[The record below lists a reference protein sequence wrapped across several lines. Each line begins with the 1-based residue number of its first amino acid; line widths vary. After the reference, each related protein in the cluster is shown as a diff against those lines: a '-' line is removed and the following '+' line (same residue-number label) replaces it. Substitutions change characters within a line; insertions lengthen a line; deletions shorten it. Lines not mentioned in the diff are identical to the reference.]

1 MSATRGILASNGLHL
16 WCVVN
21 NAASLV
27 FADAEWQTMAMA
39 ERQLAV
45 NVLGPLAV
53 TKAFLPLLRESKGRI
68 VNMIRWSSSIYYEFK
83 YGRRKYFL

>member
-1 MSATRGILASNGLHL
+1 M
-16 WCVVN
+16 VN